1 MARGS
6 RDLSLLAAA
15 MVLVHFSTDAEAAPF
30 CAVFSY
36 GKQCFYFDMD
46 SCRRAAGDSGAC
58 VINQDEVRPP
68 MGGSGAPFCVVTSYA
83 TQCFYHDAAS
93 CRQAATA
100 SGGACVVN
108 SNR

>member
-6 RDLSLLAAA
+6 RNLGFLVAA
-15 MVLVHFSTDAEAAPF
+15 MALIQSSTDVETAPF

-46 SCRRAAGDSGAC
+46 GCRRAAGDSGAC
-58 VINQDEVRPP
+58 VINQDEVRQPL
-68 MGGSGAPFCVVTSYA
+68 GGSGAPFCVVTSYA
-83 TQCFYHDAAS
+83 TQCFYYDAAT
-93 CRQAATA
+93 CRQAATT